1 MPQNAR
7 ERRHDGLII
16 LNYPEFNVCI
26 PVHNRRFWTMSDHI
40 TGVFDELLQRQHLQP
55 AFQPIIDLTTMVTV
69 AVEALARWPRL
80 DVTPDVA
87 FQQAKELGRLVELDS
102 ACRNAAVDDALE
114 HGLPDRFALF
124 VNLEPSTI
132 SAESARQLVARTKG
146 QLTIVAEITER
157 ALTTRPAELLDAVRE
172 LRDANCA
179 IALDDVGAVPESLA
193 LLPFISPSV
202 VKLDISLI
210 QRWPEVEQGAILTA
224 VSAYAERTGA
234 RILAEGVETEQ
245 HLEQALA
252 LGATL
257 GQGWYFARPGPL
269 EDFASPNEPLFKPR
283 LMRTV
288 PRSPFAGVD
297 TSKTR
302 IGKKGLLLAISR
314 HLESQGLYL
323 ETPPVVVSA
332 FQSAERFTPD
342 TAKRYSRL
350 AERCPLVAA
359 LGVGLG
365 QEPAPGVRGVELS
378 PDDPV
383 RGEWVVAVVGTHY
396 LGALIAKDLG
406 DDESFTDRV
415 RRYSF
420 IVTHD
425 HETVLAA
432 ARSLLGRVA
441 PFDVSDLNRP

>member
-1 MPQNAR
+1 
-7 ERRHDGLII
+7 
-16 LNYPEFNVCI
+16 
-26 PVHNRRFWTMSDHI
+26 MSDH
-40 TGVFDELLQRQHLQP
+40 TTEVFDELLQRRHLQP
-55 AFQPIIDLTTMVTV
+55 AFQPIVDLTTAETV
-69 AVEALARWPRL
+69 AVEALARWPHL
-80 DVTPDVA
+80 EVTPDVA
-87 FQQAKELGRLVELDS
+87 FQWAKELGRLVELDS

-146 QLTIVAEITER
+146 RLTIVAEITER
-157 ALTTRPAELLDAVRE
+157 ALTTRPAELLEAVSE
-172 LRDANCA
+172 LRRANCA
-179 IALDDVGAVPESLA
+179 VALDDVGAVPESLA

-210 QRWPEVEQGAILTA
+210 QRWPEAEQAAIITA
-224 VSAYAERTGA
+224 VLAYAERTGA
-234 RILAEGVETEQ
+234 RILAEGVETEL

-257 GQGWYFARPGPL
+257 GQGWYFARPSPL
-269 EDFASPNEPLFKPR
+269 GDFASPDEPLFIPQPV
-283 LMRTV
+283 RTV

-297 TSKTR
+297 SSKTR

-332 FQSAERFTPD
+332 FQSAERFTAD
-342 TAKRYSRL
+342 TAKRYLRL

-383 RGEWVVAVVGTHY
+383 SGEWVVAVVGTHY

-406 DDESFTDRV
+406 DSDSTADRD
-415 RRYSF
+415 RRFSF

-425 HETVLAA
+425 RETVLAA
-432 ARSLLGRVA
+432 AQSLLGRVA
-441 PFDVSDLNRP
+441 PFDVSDPNCS

>member
-1 MPQNAR
+1 
-7 ERRHDGLII
+7 
-16 LNYPEFNVCI
+16 
-26 PVHNRRFWTMSDHI
+26 MSGET
-40 TGVFDELLQRQHLQP
+40 TGVFGELLQRQNLQP
-55 AFQPIIDLTTMVTV
+55 AFQPIMDLATMKPV

-87 FQQAKELGRLVELDS
+87 FQQARELGRMAELDS
-102 ACRNAAVDDALE
+102 ACRNAAVDDALRR
-114 HGLPDRFALF
+114 GLPDHFALF

-132 SAESARQLVARTKG
+132 SAESARQLVARTRG

-157 ALTTRPAELLDAVRE
+157 ALTTRPAELLEAVHE
-172 LRDANCA
+172 LREANCA

-193 LLPFISPSV
+193 LLPLISPSV

-210 QRWPEVEQGAILTA
+210 QRWPDVQQGAILTA
-224 VSAYAERTGA
+224 VSSYAERTGA
-234 RILAEGVETEQ
+234 RILAEGVETEE

-269 EDFASPNEPLFKPR
+269 EDFESPNEPLFTPQTV
-283 LMRTV
+283 RTV
-288 PRSPFAGVD
+288 PPSPCAGVD
-297 TSKTR
+297 SSKAR
-302 IGKKGLLLAISR
+302 VGKKGLLLAISR

-332 FQSAERFTPD
+332 FQSADRFTPG
-342 TAKRYSRL
+342 TVKRYSRL

-359 LGVGLG
+359 LGVGLA
-365 QEPAPGVRGVELS
+365 QEPAPGVRGMELS
-378 PDDPV
+378 SDDPV

-396 LGALIAKDLG
+396 FGALIAKDLG
-406 DDESFTDRV
+406 DDDSLTDRE
-415 RRYSF
+415 RRFSF
-420 IVTHD
+420 VVTHD
-425 HETVLAA
+425 RETVLAA

-441 PFDVSDLNRP
+441 PFDVSNANEP

>member
-1 MPQNAR
+1 
-7 ERRHDGLII
+7 
-16 LNYPEFNVCI
+16 
-26 PVHNRRFWTMSDHI
+26 MSDH
-40 TGVFDELLQRQHLQP
+40 TTEVFDKLLERQHLQP
-55 AFQPIIDLTTMVTV
+55 AFQPIIDLTAMVPV
-69 AVEALARWPRL
+69 AVEALARWPHL

-87 FQQAKELGRLVELDS
+87 FQRAKELGRLAELDS

-132 SAESARQLVARTKG
+132 SAESARQLAARTNG
-146 QLTIVAEITER
+146 HLTVVAEITER
-157 ALTTRPAELLDAVRE
+157 ALTTRPAELLEAVRE
-172 LRDANCA
+172 LRGSNCA

-193 LLPFISPSV
+193 LLSFVSPSV

-210 QRWPEVEQGAILTA
+210 QRWPEVEQAAIIAA
-224 VSAYAERTGA
+224 VLAYAERTDA
-234 RILAEGVETEQ
+234 LILAEGVETEE
-245 HLEQALA
+245 HLDQALA

-257 GQGWYFARPGPL
+257 GQGWFFARPGPL
-269 EDFASPNEPLFKPR
+269 EDFASPKEPLFKPR
-283 LMRTV
+283 SERKV
-288 PRSPFAGVD
+288 PHSPFAGVNS
-297 TSKTR
+297 SKTR

-314 HLESQGLYL
+314 HLENQGLYL

-350 AERCPLVAA
+350 AEHCPLVAA

-406 DDESFTDRV
+406 DDDSIADRE
-415 RRYSF
+415 RRFSF

-425 HETVLAA
+425 NEAVLAA
-432 ARSLLGRVA
+432 AQSLLERVS
-441 PFDVSDLNRP
+441 PFDVSDQNSPESPSASK

>member
-1 MPQNAR
+1 
-7 ERRHDGLII
+7 
-16 LNYPEFNVCI
+16 
-26 PVHNRRFWTMSDHI
+26 MSGQ
-40 TGVFDELLQRQHLQP
+40 TTVVFDELLQRQNLRP
-55 AFQPIIDLTTMVTV
+55 AFQPIINLTTMKPV

-80 DVTPDVA
+80 DATPDVA
-87 FQQAKELGRLVELDS
+87 FQQARELGRLVELDS

-114 HGLPDRFALF
+114 HGVPDRFALF
-124 VNLEPSTI
+124 LNLEPSTI
-132 SAESARQLVARTKG
+132 SVESARQLVARTRG
-146 QLTIVAEITER
+146 QLAIVAEITER
-157 ALTTRPAELLDAVRE
+157 ALTTRPAELLEAVHE

-193 LLPFISPSV
+193 LLPFIAPSV
-202 VKLDISLI
+202 VKLDISLV
-210 QRWPEVEQGAILTA
+210 QRWPDVQQGAILTA
-224 VSAYAERTGA
+224 VSSYAERTGA
-234 RILAEGVETEQ
+234 RILAEGVETEE

-269 EDFASPNEPLFKPR
+269 GDFESPNEPLFTLQPAR
-283 LMRTV
+283 PV

-297 TSKTR
+297 PLKTR

-332 FQSAERFTPD
+332 FQSADRFTPE
-342 TAKRYSRL
+342 TVKRYSRL

-359 LGVGLG
+359 LGVGLT
-365 QEPAPGVRGVELS
+365 QEPAPGVRGMELS

-396 LGALIAKDLG
+396 FGALIAKDLG
-406 DDESFTDRV
+406 DDASLADRDRRFSFV
-415 RRYSF
+415 
-420 IVTHD
+420 VTHD
-425 HETVLAA
+425 RETVLDA

-441 PFDVSDLNRP
+441 PLDVSNANEP

>member
-1 MPQNAR
+1 
-7 ERRHDGLII
+7 
-16 LNYPEFNVCI
+16 
-26 PVHNRRFWTMSDHI
+26 MSDQT
-40 TGVFDELLQRQHLQP
+40 TGLFGQLLQRQHLQP

-69 AVEALARWPRL
+69 AVEALARWPHL
-80 DVTPDVA
+80 AVSPDVA
-87 FQQAKELGRLVELDS
+87 FQQAKELSRLDELDS

-114 HGLPDRFALF
+114 HGLPERFALF

-132 SAESARQLVARTKG
+132 SAESARQLIARTEG
-146 QLTIVAEITER
+146 RLTIVAEITER
-157 ALTTRPAELLDAVRE
+157 ALTTRPAELLEAVRE
-172 LRDANCA
+172 LRKANCA

-193 LLPFISPSV
+193 LLPFIAPSV

-257 GQGWYFARPGPL
+257 GQGRYFAWPGSL
-269 EDFASPNEPLFKPR
+269 GDFVSPNEPLFNFRPTR
-283 LMRTV
+283 PI

-297 TSKTR
+297 TSKAR
-302 IGKKGLLLAISR
+302 LGKKGLLLAISR

-323 ETPPVVVSA
+323 ETPPVVVGA

-342 TAKRYSRL
+342 TARRYSRL

-359 LGVGLG
+359 LGIGLS
-365 QEPAPGVRGVELS
+365 QEPAPGVRGMELS

-406 DDESFTDRV
+406 DDDSIADRE
-415 RRYSF
+415 RRFSYV
-420 IVTHD
+420 VTHD
-425 HETVLAA
+425 HDAVLSA

-441 PFDVSDLNRP
+441 PLDDSDPHRP

>member
-1 MPQNAR
+1 
-7 ERRHDGLII
+7 
-16 LNYPEFNVCI
+16 VCV
-26 PVHNRRFWTMSDHI
+26 PVRGRQFWPMSDHI
-40 TGVFDELLQRQHLQP
+40 PGVFDELLQRQHLLP
-55 AFQPIIDLTTMVTV
+55 AFQPIIDLATMATV
-69 AVEALARWPRL
+69 AVEALARWPHL
-80 DVTPDVA
+80 DVAPDVA
-87 FQQAKELGRLVELDS
+87 FQQAKELGRLDELDS

-114 HGLPDRFALF
+114 HGLPDGFALF

-146 QLTIVAEITER
+146 QITIVAEITER
-157 ALTTRPAELLDAVRE
+157 ALTTRPAELLEAVRA
-172 LRDANCA
+172 LRGANCA
-179 IALDDVGAVPESLA
+179 VALDDVGAVPESLA

-224 VSAYAERTGA
+224 VSAHAERTGA
-234 RILAEGVETEQ
+234 LILAEGVETER

-269 EDFASPNEPLFKPR
+269 EDFAPPTESLFKPR
-283 LMRTV
+283 PVRPV

-297 TSKTR
+297 SSATR
-302 IGKKGLLLAISR
+302 IGRKGLLLAISR

-359 LGVGLG
+359 LGVGLS
-365 QEPAPGVRGVELS
+365 QEPAPGIRGVELS

-383 RGEWVVAVVGTHY
+383 SGEWVVAVIGTHY

-406 DDESFTDRV
+406 DDDSTTERE
-415 RRYSF
+415 RRFSF

-441 PFDVSDLNRP
+441 PFDGSDPSRP